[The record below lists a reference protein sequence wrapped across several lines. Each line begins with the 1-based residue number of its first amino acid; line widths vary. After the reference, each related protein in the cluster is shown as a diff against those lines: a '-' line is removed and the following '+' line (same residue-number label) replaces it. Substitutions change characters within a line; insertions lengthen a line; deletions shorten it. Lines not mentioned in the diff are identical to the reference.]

1 LFRGLAQPGRAPVLG
16 TGGCEFKSRVP
27 DHCFSG
33 STFVNSSNRI
43 PQKLG
48 VLRYQVANHRK
59 MLGRNPTTTMALS
72 SNGSGYE
79 IFTLVMLGSIPTRV
93 TMLG

>member
-1 LFRGLAQPGRAPVLG
+1 LG
-16 TGGCEFKSRVP
+16 TGGRQFESAIP

-33 STFVNSSNRI
+33 STFVNSSNSI

-59 MLGRNPTTTMALS
+59 MLG
-72 SNGSGYE
+72 
-79 IFTLVMLGSIPTRV
+79 
-93 TMLG
+93 